1 MQSIQL
7 YIDGQRLDTFKD
19 ESVSITQSI
28 QNVKDVAKIFTDF
41 TKTFSVP
48 ASKTNN
54 KIFKHYYN
62 FDIINGYDARK
73 RITSNIEL
81 NHMPFRKGYIKLDG
95 VSLKDNIPQT
105 YKLTF
110 FGETIELVDLFGDD
124 ELDALDWLDNFN
136 QSNWNANTVL
146 GTTAT
151 NGLVSVGS
159 SSTVDGF
166 AYNDAVIVPLITHT
180 DRLYYN
186 SGSTAAGNNVYYSGA
201 AHGVNWL
208 QLKPA
213 IRVDIIIKAIEQK
226 YNIEFS
232 TDFFDSTNT
241 DYYNLRLW
249 LHRNKG
255 DIYGIDEDLLIDQI
269 DTLPSSNSDWEGID
283 FYGYAFNI
291 SDCFYGAAEYY
302 DTTININTTS
312 SEEYN
317 FVLKNNGIEIFRQDG
332 ITGNNIFDVGNL
344 TNGTYTL
351 FLESENPITI
361 TGSIISYRIAYFE
374 STVNNTFTISSF
386 TMASDYYLDLKAQ
399 TPKIK
404 IIDFLTGLF
413 KMFNLTAFKKDGIIV
428 VKTLDEFY
436 SDSDKTWDISKF
448 VEVSDSEVLPALPY
462 REIEFKYKGLDT
474 FLADNHLDL
483 FNKPWA
489 TEEYKGAENDFF
501 YGGNYI
507 VELPFEHMK
516 FERLYDE
523 NAGSSRPVQYGW
535 FVNKDTNASS
545 MTGDSIKGQPLLF
558 YAIPITDSLG
568 ISGLKPALIRKT
580 QYYIPSNS
588 TGTTDSECI
597 NFKAELNEYAGQIFP
612 NTLYD
617 RYYKKYISE
626 IFDAQK
632 RLTKLKAYL
641 PLRVLLNY
649 SLADK
654 FSINGQGYK
663 INSITTNLETGLS
676 ELELLNVPVFI
687 TAQNQI
693 STTTVPT
700 TTTTTVP
707 PATPYV
713 NILGST
719 SQQVANNVSLTAED
733 YNFTGSSWT
742 WSGGN
747 AAGKTTKVITV
758 NESSAGSVTYSVT
771 VDGTYSDTHQ
781 ITWSAAPT
789 LFVSISGA
797 NNVNEGDSE
806 IYGST
811 VTGTATGSIAYY
823 WTVNGGTISGS
834 SNSSTVQ
841 ITWNSGGSKSVGL
854 SVIRESRT
862 AIDSYPVTVT
872 SLVLPTVRTN
882 NWTNKGENESTLLGV
897 IDSLGNPN
905 YTTKGFY
912 WVQGSG
918 TPTASNNVETVSGT
932 ALGNFEKEITG
943 LTQNTV
949 YSFRAYATNTQGTA
963 LGNVQSFT
971 TDVTT
976 VYNYWF
982 VNGCPGTNYA
992 AIDMVIRTE
1001 QSVTATGSPNTGSYS
1016 VFSIYGSCWYAK
1028 NTATETEY
1036 NANAG
1041 DLSSTTADPSST
1053 YTICTDCT
1061 GTTTTT
1067 TTTTTLPTGNAYTLR
1082 YNSSNALAACT
1093 GASGTYYGVDS
1104 TVSLGSTTIYTD
1116 SILTQLAPA
1125 GHYSNTMN
1133 TQYWNG
1139 TQWTG
1144 FNQIC
1149 TI

>member
-19 ESVSITQSI
+19 EGVSITQSI
-28 QNVKDVAKIFTDF
+28 QNIKDVAKVFTDF

-62 FDIINGYDARK
+62 YDIINGYDARK
-73 RITSNIEL
+73 RTTSEIEL
-81 NHMPFRKGYIKLDG
+81 NHMPFRKGYIKLDA
-95 VSLKDNIPQT
+95 VTLKNNRPHT

-136 QSNWNANTVL
+136 QTNWNADTVL

-151 NGLVSVGS
+151 NGLISTGS
-159 SSTVDGF
+159 STTVDGF
-166 AYNDAVIVPLITHT
+166 TYNDALIVPLITHT
-180 DRLYYN
+180 DRLYYD
-186 SGSTAAGNNVYYSGA
+186 SSSTTAGNSNLYYSSGTA
-201 AHGVNWL
+201 QGVDWL

-213 IRVDIIIKAIEQK
+213 IRVHIIIRAIEEK

-232 TDFFDSTNT
+232 SDFFDATNT

-255 DIYGIDEDLLIDQI
+255 DIYGLEDSLIIDQI
-269 DTLPSSNSDWEGID
+269 DTLPSSNSDWEGMD
-283 FYGYAFNI
+283 FYNYAFGI
-291 SDCFYGAAEYY
+291 DDCFYGAAQYY
-302 DTTININTTS
+302 DTTITINTTS

-317 FVLKNNGIEIFRQDG
+317 FVLKNNGIEVFREDVQ
-332 ITGNNIFDVGNL
+332 TGNNTFDVGNL

-351 FLESENPITI
+351 FLESESPVTI
-361 TGSIISYRIAYFE
+361 TGSISSYRIAYFE
-374 STVNNTFTISSF
+374 STVNNTFNIGSF
-386 TMASDYYLDLKAQ
+386 TMASDYYLTLKAQ

-404 IIDFLTGLF
+404 VIDFLTGLF
-413 KMFNLTAFKKDGIIV
+413 KMFNLTAFKEDGIIV

-448 VEVSDSEVLPALPY
+448 VEVSNSEVLPALPY
-462 REIEFKYKGLDT
+462 KEIEFKYKGLDT

-489 TEEYKGAENDFF
+489 TEEYKGAEDTFF
-501 YGGNYI
+501 YGGNYT

-516 FERLYDE
+516 FERLYDS
-523 NAGSSRPVQYGW
+523 NTGSARPVQYGW
-535 FVNKDTNASS
+535 FVDKDTDINS
-545 MTGDSIKGQPLLF
+545 TIGESIKGQPLLF
-558 YAIPITDSLG
+558 YGISITDSTG
-568 ISGLKPALIRKT
+568 IGGLKPALIKKT

-597 NFKAELNEYAGQIFP
+597 NFKAELNEYAGQIFT

-632 RLTKLKAYL
+632 RLTKLDAYL
-641 PLRVLLNY
+641 PLKILLNY

-676 ELELLNVPVFI
+676 QLELLNVPVFI
-687 TAQNQI
+687 TAQNEI
-693 STTTVPT
+693 STTTPPT
-700 TTTTTVP
+700 TAP

-719 SQQVANNVSLTAED
+719 SQQVGNSLSLTAED
-733 YNFTGSSWT
+733 YNFTGSSWV

-747 AAGKTTKVITV
+747 AAGKTTKVISV
-758 NESSAGSVTYSVT
+758 NESSAGAVTYSVT

-781 ITWSAAPT
+781 VTWSAAPT
-789 LFVSISGA
+789 LFVSISGDTS
-797 NNVNEGDSE
+797 VNEGDIE
-806 IYGST
+806 VYGST
-811 VTGTATGSIAYY
+811 VTGTATGYIQYS
-823 WTVNGGTISGS
+823 WTVNGGTIRGA
-834 SNSSTVQ
+834 SNSSTAEIV
-841 ITWNSGGSKSVGL
+841 WNSGGTKSVGL
-854 SVIRESRT
+854 TVIRESRT
-862 AIDSYPVTVT
+862 AIDSLSVVVTA
-872 SLVLPTVRTN
+872 LVLPSVRTN

-912 WVQGSG
+912 WVQGTG
-918 TPTASNNVETVSGT
+918 TPTASDNVETVSGT
-932 ALGNFEKEITG
+932 ALGDFEQEITG
-943 LTQNTV
+943 LTQNTA
-949 YSFRAYATNTQGTA
+949 YSFRAFATNTQGTS

-971 TDVTT
+971 TDAAT
-976 VYNYWF
+976 VYNYYF
-982 VNGCPGTNYA
+982 VQGCPGTSFA
-992 AIDMVIRTE
+992 GQDMVIRTE
-1001 QSVTATGSPNTGSYS
+1001 QSVTTTGTPGSGSYS
-1016 VFSIYGSCWYAK
+1016 VFSIYGSCWYAY
-1028 NTATETEY
+1028 NTATESQY
-1036 NANAG
+1036 NSNAG
-1041 DLSSTTADPSST
+1041 DLSSTTADPDSV

-1067 TTTTTLPTGNAYTLR
+1067 TTTTTAASGNAYTLR
-1082 YNSSNALAACT
+1082 HSTSSALAACS
-1093 GASGTYYGVDS
+1093 AADGTYYGTDAS
-1104 TVSLGSTTIYTD
+1104 VSLGTTTIYTN
-1116 SILTQLAPA
+1116 SGLTQLAPA
-1125 GHYSNTMN
+1125 GYYSNTTH
-1133 TQYWNG
+1133 TQYWTG
-1139 TQWTG
+1139 SGWVGLKQFCTQ
-1144 FNQIC
+1144 
-1149 TI
+1149 